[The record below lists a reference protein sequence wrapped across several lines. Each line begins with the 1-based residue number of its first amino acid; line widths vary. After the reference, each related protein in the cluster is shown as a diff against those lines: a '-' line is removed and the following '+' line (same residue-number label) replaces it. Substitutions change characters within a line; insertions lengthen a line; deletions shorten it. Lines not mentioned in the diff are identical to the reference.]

1 MFNVDEVL
9 KDGGLVQVQEGWQFA
24 KVTDILQRTSK
35 AGNQYVEITLQTENG
50 KVWERLNLAHHSEK
64 VREIAERILANL
76 ALACGLRSLRDPMQ
90 PNELMMKEVEIFVE
104 RDAEGFYRVKQYR
117 SATQPVAAPAPAP
130 APAAETSAAFP
141 DDDIPF

>member
-1 MFNVDEVL
+1 
-9 KDGGLVQVQEGWQFA
+9 
-24 KVTDILQRTSK
+24 
-35 AGNQYVEITLQTENG
+35 
-50 KVWERLNLAHHSEK
+50 
-64 VREIAERILANL
+64 
-76 ALACGLRSLRDPMQ
+76 MQ

-104 RDAEGFYRVKQYR
+104 RDGEGFYRVKQYR